1 MTETLWTK
9 YMGKSPNLETIY
21 KDDYIPTVKEL
32 LEKGKPITESLFEA
46 LTSIGCQLPFGVIA
60 PIGWVSK
67 ARDEISRD
75 DRENKL

>member
-9 YMGKSPNLETIY
+9 YAGKPVSLETIY

-32 LEKGKPITESLFEA
+32 LKKGKSITDSLMEA
-46 LTSIGCQLPFGVIA
+46 LTSIGCQLPFGVMA

-67 ARDEISRD
+67 ARDEISRG
-75 DRENKL
+75 DREKS